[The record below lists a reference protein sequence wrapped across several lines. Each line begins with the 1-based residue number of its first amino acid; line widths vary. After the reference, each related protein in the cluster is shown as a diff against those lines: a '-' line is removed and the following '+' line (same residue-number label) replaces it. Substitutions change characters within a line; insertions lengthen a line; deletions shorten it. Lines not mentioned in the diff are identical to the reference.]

1 MNSNESKTP
10 LISTAAPRDADS
22 NSDLII
28 EAVIGTL
35 HLNLTQP
42 ECSGRLG

>member
-1 MNSNESKTP
+1 MNNNENKTP
-10 LISTAAPRDADS
+10 LISTAAPRDAAS
-22 NSDLII
+22 NSDLVI
-28 EAVIGTL
+28 EEVIGTL